1 MTLSALVIIL
11 QLIYLESIL
20 SVDNA
25 AVLAAMVRRLPRDEP
40 IPWPRVLRF
49 AARPVHR
56 VLGGQRLAA
65 LKVGLLGAYAGRGAM
80 LLLAAWVIHNRWL
93 LLVGGLYLIKLAV
106 DHLGE
111 RPHESRTARPRGAEA
126 RGERGFWGLVLAVE
140 LVDLAFSLDNVVAA
154 VALSQQ
160 LWVVMTGVF
169 LGIVSMR
176 VAAGVFSSL
185 TARYPVLEA
194 TAYLLILMIGLELLV
209 EDLLHIRLGDLVK
222 FAISLGTVLLSLVYG
237 QQPRLQQMGRRLLW
251 LKRFLGPAA
260 LLFATV
266 LKPVSWMAWG
276 GVAFLRAIHARRG
289 RSRAAPA
296 PSTRVRPRRV
306 GSDRSHASEQARI
319 DPKRSQSK

>member
-40 IPWPRVLRF
+40 IPWPSVLRF
-49 AARPVHR
+49 VARPVHR
-56 VLGGQRLAA
+56 ALGGQRLAA

-93 LLVGGLYLIKLAV
+93 LLVGALYLIKLAV

-111 RPHESRTARPRGAEA
+111 RPQGARTASAPEA
-126 RGERGFWGLVLAVE
+126 RGEKGFWGVVLAVE

-154 VALSQQ
+154 VALSRE
-160 LWVVMTGVF
+160 LWVVMAGVF
-169 LGIVSMR
+169 LGIVTMR
-176 VAAGVFSSL
+176 VAAGAFSAL
-185 TARYPVLEA
+185 IARYPVLEA
-194 TAYLLILMIGLELLV
+194 TAYLLILTIGLELLV

-237 QQPRLQQMGRRLLW
+237 QKPRLQQMGRRLMW
-251 LKRFLGPAA
+251 LKRSLGYVA
-260 LLFATV
+260 LLFDHV
-266 LKPVSWMAWG
+266 FKPLSWMLG
-276 GVAFLRAIHARRG
+276 SIVALLRAISARRG
-289 RSRAAPA
+289 RGRPAPA
-296 PSTRVRPRRV
+296 SSSPGVQQPRSV
-306 GSDRSHASEQARI
+306 GSDRSRM
-319 DPKRSQSK
+319 P

>member
-1 MTLSALVIIL
+1 MTLSALLIIL

-40 IPWPRVLRF
+40 IPWPTVLRF

-80 LLLAAWVIHNRWL
+80 LLLAAWVLHNHWL

-111 RPHESRTARPRGAEA
+111 RPQGARTTPLRGAEA
-126 RGERGFWGLVLAVE
+126 RGERGFWGVVLAVE

-160 LWVVMTGVF
+160 LWVVMAGVF
-169 LGIVSMR
+169 LGIVTMR

-185 TARYPVLEA
+185 IARYPVLEA
-194 TAYLLILMIGLELLV
+194 TAYLLILMIGLEVLV
-209 EDLLHIRLGDLVK
+209 EDLLHIRFGDVAK
-222 FAISLGTVLLSLVYG
+222 FAISLSTVLLSLVYG
-237 QQPRLQQMGRRLLW
+237 QQPRFQQMGRRLMW
-251 LKRFLGPAA
+251 LKGFLGYIA
-260 LLFATV
+260 LLFDHM
-266 LKPVSWMAWG
+266 LKPLSWMLG
-276 GVAFLRAIHARRG
+276 RVVSVLRACGARRG
-289 RSRAAPA
+289 RGRATPA
-296 PSTRVRPRRV
+296 SSVGGVERPWSAD
-306 GSDRSHASEQARI
+306 SDRSQT
-319 DPKRSQSK
+319 RS